1 MPKFAAFTVGD
12 VIEILHDDVAY
23 PFFVL
28 DAKPEKVKGE
38 FFFLSFF
45 YFCCVECHL
54 HCRALFGYGD

>member
-28 DAKPEKVKGE
+28 DAKPEKVKENFLG
-38 FFFLSFF
+38 FFVFF
-45 YFCCVECHL
+45 NFVECHV
-54 HCRALFGYGD
+54 HCGALFGYGD